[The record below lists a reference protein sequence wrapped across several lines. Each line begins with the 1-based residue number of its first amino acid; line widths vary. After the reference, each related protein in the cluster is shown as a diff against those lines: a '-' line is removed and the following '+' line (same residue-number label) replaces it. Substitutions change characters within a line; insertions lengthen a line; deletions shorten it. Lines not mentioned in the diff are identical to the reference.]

1 LGVLPLTNA
10 ANPARPVVSVSD
22 EMVVSP
28 QGRAALVGRK
38 GAGPLGVSDTPL
50 GSFVS
55 PYLKLPDLHL
65 VVQWNDIM
73 ASPEAASSLMDY
85 PIMDLAAQTVQNGR
99 KTFWLRMYSVS
110 DALKARG
117 FLHQRCSSNGVLL
130 QCSFETKDAF
140 EDACRRASRIWSKR
154 DLEHKGHR
162 RSASPPHHSNDH
174 YSSRN

>member
-1 LGVLPLTNA
+1 LGVL
-10 ANPARPVVSVSD
+10 
-22 EMVVSP
+22 
-28 QGRAALVGRK
+28 
-38 GAGPLGVSDTPL
+38 DTPL

-55 PYLKLPDLHL
+55 SYLELPDLHL

-117 FLHQRCSSNGVLL
+117 FLRQRYSSNGVLL
-130 QCSFETKDAF
+130 QSYYLPFLSTTTY
-140 EDACRRASRIWSKR
+140 RRRNPTLPLPSNP
-154 DLEHKGHR
+154 LERGESLVDTAWLH
-162 RSASPPHHSNDH
+162 A
-174 YSSRN
+174 